1 MSSEVSNLVTLC
13 VEESPSLSSI
23 SLLERFF
30 EKTKREKRGL
40 KKRDRRPGLDSSDQS
55 LRDVFKYVS

>member
-1 MSSEVSNLVTLC
+1 MPSAVSNLVTLY

-30 EKTKREKRGL
+30 EKTKREKWGL
-40 KKRDRRPGLDSSDQS
+40 KKRDSRPGLDSSEQS
-55 LRDVFKYVS
+55 LRDVFNYVS